1 MPAVPVA
8 LSAHSPGA
16 LRAQA
21 ADLHALLT
29 AGPDLPVLDLAHSAT
44 ARPALARRAAPT
56 GGDRTR
62 LADELLALSEGRS
75 VVPGPASTASAL
87 PAADPTDGI
96 AFGFPGHGPRW
107 LGMADE
113 LLPASPVFAG
123 VRRAPARL
131 RGRPHPYVDRPVLD
145 VLRGTTDTPS
155 LDRPDVGQPA
165 LRVTSAFLD
174 ALAHHR
180 RAVGLR
186 PTSPAWGLW
195 ESAAR

>member
-29 AGPDLPVLDLAHSAT
+29 AGPDLPVLDLAHSLAT
-44 ARPALARRAAPT
+44 TRPALARRAALT

-96 AFGFPGHGPRW
+96 AFVFPGHGPRW
-107 LGMADE
+107 LGTADE
-113 LLPASPVFAG
+113 LLAASPVFAEHLPACADARTPTWTG
-123 VRRAPARL
+123 PCSTSCAAPRTHPPST
-131 RGRPHPYVDRPVLD
+131 GR
-145 VLRGTTDTPS
+145 T
-155 LDRPDVGQPA
+155 
-165 LRVTSAFLD
+165 
-174 ALAHHR
+174 
-180 RAVGLR
+180 
-186 PTSPAWGLW
+186 WGNPR
-195 ESAAR
+195 SG